1 MAAKEGPLNISTID
15 ILVGKLI
22 SKSTDQFCSVLLK
35 LASILLLSTVDGDV
49 LYV

>member
-1 MAAKEGPLNISTID
+1 MDTIFQKKNVEFFPSPEYQ
-15 ILVGKLI
+15 L
-22 SKSTDQFCSVLLK
+22 SDQFCAVLLK